1 MKMKSVPVIHVGI
14 MADSIIRF
22 RLDGLFVCK
31 QTGKHCQG
39 EYSCNFLQGKLQ
51 WENAL
56 LDVLDFTPITSM
68 NDSSFCL
75 HDVTIGIHF
84 HWEREEDQVFRGSL
98 RLQLEQDVIRA
109 VNCID
114 AEQYIESVISSE
126 MSANASLEL
135 LKAHAVISRS
145 WLIRPIWQGTQ
156 PSQEGII
163 QEDGRRIV
171 WYERDAH
178 TGFDVCADDHCQR
191 YQGITRATQA
201 QVREAV
207 NATRGELLLYNGKVC
222 DARFSKACGG
232 VTEAFENCW
241 ADEAHDYLPHVKDD
255 AENTAMDLRDEATAR
270 AWIMSRPD
278 SFCNTEDKAVLRQ
291 ILNSYDQE
299 TADFYRWKVV
309 YSIDELSALIQ
320 KKSGIDFGRI
330 LSLTPIRRGYS
341 GRIVELEIEG
351 EKKTMRVGKELEIR
365 RWLSESHLYS
375 SAFVVDRNA
384 AGDFVLHGAGWGHG
398 VGLCQI
404 GAAMMAHKGYNYQQ
418 ILAHYF
424 KGAVLEKCW

>member
-1 MKMKSVPVIHVGI
+1 METSVPVIHVGI
-14 MADSIIRF
+14 MVAPMIRF
-22 RLDGLFVCK
+22 RFDNIFVCK
-31 QTGKHCQG
+31 QTNKQYQG
-39 EYSCNFLQGKLQ
+39 EYDCRFLQGKIL
-51 WENAL
+51 WENIL
-56 LDVLDFTPITSM
+56 FEQLDFMPTADT
-68 NDSSFCL
+68 NLSSFCL

-84 HWEREEDQVFRGSL
+84 HWERKEDQVFRGGL
-98 RLQLEQDVIRA
+98 RLQPEQDMIRA

-145 WLIRPIWQGTQ
+145 WLMRPIWQGMQ
-156 PSQEGII
+156 SSQEDII
-163 QEDGRRIV
+163 EEDERRIV

-191 YQGITRATQA
+191 YQGITRTTQV
-201 QVREAV
+201 QVKEAV
-207 NATRGELLLYNGKVC
+207 NATRGELLLYDGKVC

-232 VTEAFENCW
+232 VTEVFENCW
-241 ADEAHDYLPHVKDD
+241 ANEKHSYLPHVGDN
-255 AENTAMDLRDEATAR
+255 AENANMDLRDEAQAR

-309 YSIDELSALIQ
+309 YSESELSDLIRR
-320 KKSGIDFGRI
+320 KSGVDFGRI
-330 LSLTPIRRGYS
+330 LSLTPIKRGYS
-341 GRIVELEIEG
+341 GRIVELEIKG

-375 SAFVVDRNA
+375 SAFVVERNEA
-384 AGDFVLHGAGWGHG
+384 KDFILHGAGWGHG

-404 GAAMMAHKGYNYQQ
+404 GAAMMAHKGYNYRQ

-424 KGAVLEKCW
+424 KGATLERCW